1 MVGDIIVRHH
11 SFLITPYMSVFVY
24 SPTYTDQVEMV
35 LAEEFPENAV
45 MDPLNNEEYMVLSSY
60 YSLVKY
66 VGRHVS
72 ARVPRDY
79 LQVPEGHCWLR
90 GEVNRLRI
98 GLQQQNR
105 TLPPVFMNMVL
116 HLINDEK
123 VELSGELYGGVFA
136 REILVRERFDHR
148 DDREFNECICRI
160 LHGAGYERVRLG
172 TV

>member
-1 MVGDIIVRHH
+1 
-11 SFLITPYMSVFVY
+11 MSVLVY
-24 SPTYTDQVEMV
+24 SPTYTDQVDMV

-45 MDPLNNEEYMVLSSY
+45 VDWLNNEEYMVFSSY

-79 LQVPEGHCWLR
+79 LQVPEGHRWLR
-90 GEVNRLRI
+90 NEVDRLRI

-116 HLINDEK
+116 HLIEDEK
-123 VELSGELYGGVFA
+123 VELSEELYGGVFA
-136 REILVRERFDHR
+136 REILGLDRFHRR
-148 DDREFNECICRI
+148 DDHECNECMCRI
-160 LHGAGYERVRLG
+160 LHGAGYDCVMRG

>member
-1 MVGDIIVRHH
+1 M
-11 SFLITPYMSVFVY
+11 
-24 SPTYTDQVEMV
+24 
-35 LAEEFPENAV
+35 
-45 MDPLNNEEYMVLSSY
+45 LSSY

-79 LQVPEGHCWLR
+79 LQVPEGHRWLR
-90 GEVNRLRI
+90 DEVDRLRI

-116 HLINDEK
+116 RLIEDEK
-123 VELSGELYGGVFA
+123 VELSEELYKFLGWIVSIAGMTMNAMSACVVFYMV
-136 REILVRERFDHR
+136 LVM
-148 DDREFNECICRI
+148 
-160 LHGAGYERVRLG
+160 

>member
-1 MVGDIIVRHH
+1 
-11 SFLITPYMSVFVY
+11 MSVLVY
-24 SPTYTDQVEMV
+24 SPTYTDQVDVV

-45 MDPLNNEEYMVLSSY
+45 VDRLNNEEYMVLLSY

-79 LQVPEGHCWLR
+79 LQVPEGHRWLR
-90 GEVNRLRI
+90 NEVDRLRI

-116 HLINDEK
+116 HLIEDEK
-123 VELSGELYGGVFA
+123 VELSEELYGGVFA
-136 REILVRERFDHR
+136 REILGLDRFHRR
-148 DDREFNECICRI
+148 DDHECNECMCRI
-160 LHGAGYERVRLG
+160 LHGAGYDCVMRG

>member
-1 MVGDIIVRHH
+1 
-11 SFLITPYMSVFVY
+11 MSVIGY
-24 SPTYTDQVEMV
+24 SPNYMDQVDVV
-35 LAEEFPENAV
+35 LEEEFPENAV
-45 MDPLNNEEYMVLSSY
+45 VDRLNNEEYMVLLLY

-79 LQVPEGHCWLR
+79 VQVPEGHRWLR
-90 GEVNRLRI
+90 DEVNRLRI

-116 HLINDEK
+116 HLIDDEK

-136 REILVRERFDHR
+136 REILGLDRFHRR
-148 DDREFNECICRI
+148 DDHVFNECLCRI
-160 LHGAGYERVRLG
+160 LHGAGDDRVCLLPVEFR
-172 TV
+172 